1 MVRRNSDAADETM
14 TGDVNSLGQPIG
26 DAVAGWTAR
35 PRPPRRPMAGRFSRV
50 EPFDPERHASELYIA
65 NSEDADGR
73 MWTYLP
79 HGPYARFEDYL
90 ARMTTASAGDDPL
103 VHAIIDLIV
112 GLTAGKI
119 ALIRRIV
126 PRRISLQILRW
137 RPLCRRPAL

>member
-103 VHAIIDLIV
+103 VHAIIDRTSGKAV
-112 GLTAGKI
+112 GVASYL
-119 ALIRRIV
+119 
-126 PRRISLQILRW
+126 
-137 RPLCRRPAL
+137 